1 MRAAPLR
8 AALAAAIALVAAVTL
23 TACQGQEPVVRA
35 TERPAA
41 FQPCPPSTAMH
52 SAENLTHPLPD
63 MTLRCATGTE
73 QVELSRLGRP
83 AVINLWA
90 SWCAPC
96 RKELPELQ
104 RFADAA
110 GSDLVVLGVVSGD
123 TEDAAA
129 AAARDFGVSFPA
141 VLDPQERL
149 RRDLGLVGLPMTLFV
164 DAQGQ
169 ISYVYH
175 SGEPL
180 TVSTLEDLSHQ
191 HLGVVVS

>member
-1 MRAAPLR
+1 MRAAPL
-8 AALAAAIALVAAVTL
+8 LVGLVAAVTL
-23 TACQGQEPVVRA
+23 AACQGQEPVVQA
-35 TERPAA
+35 TERPPA

-52 SAENLTHPLPD
+52 SAENLAHPLPD
-63 MTLRCATGTE
+63 TALACAVGK
-73 QVELSRLGRP
+73 QPVQLARLGRP

-104 RFADAA
+104 RFADSA
-110 GSDLVVLGVVSGD
+110 GSELVVLGVVSGD
-123 TEDAAA
+123 TEAAA
-129 AAARDFGVSFPA
+129 TAAARDFGISFPA

-180 TVSTLEDLSHQ
+180 TVSTLEELSRQ